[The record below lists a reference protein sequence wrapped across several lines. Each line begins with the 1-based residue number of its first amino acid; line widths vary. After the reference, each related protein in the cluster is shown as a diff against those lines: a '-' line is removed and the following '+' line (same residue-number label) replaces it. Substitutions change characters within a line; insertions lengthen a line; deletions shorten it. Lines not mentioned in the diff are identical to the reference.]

1 MGSGTQTQVFR
12 LSGKRLCPLS
22 PLTGLRENG
31 EAGCI
36 WPWCSGRDWWKQ
48 WGAGGEVVAL
58 RSAEE
63 TAHGLEGV
71 GDGGWEVR
79 EVVNG
84 LVQSQDTEAVFESE
98 VAPGS
103 VLMVGHW
110 NLRISSRHLDSQQT
124 CGAFLAP
131 FSGTSCNPHTAQRT
145 PFLIQAMSP

>member
-1 MGSGTQTQVFR
+1 M
-12 LSGKRLCPLS
+12 
-22 PLTGLRENG
+22 
-31 EAGCI
+31 
-36 WPWCSGRDWWKQ
+36 
-48 WGAGGEVVAL
+48 VAL